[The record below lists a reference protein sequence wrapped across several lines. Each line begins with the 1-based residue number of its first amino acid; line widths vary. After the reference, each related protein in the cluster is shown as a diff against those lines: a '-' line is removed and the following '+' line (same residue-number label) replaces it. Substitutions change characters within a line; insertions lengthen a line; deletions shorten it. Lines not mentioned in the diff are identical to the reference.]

1 MSIDLDISPPPRPDL
16 GPCTVRFC
24 RAALLI
30 YWPALAVSTHW
41 PNFHI
46 DHPDVAGF
54 GFDKW
59 LHFGA
64 FGLLAVLLI
73 GACLASRLRKF
84 AVNLGVGLLV
94 AAIYAPIDEWTQR
107 FARGREPS
115 WSDLR
120 GNYVGIAMGAFVAVI
135 FFLASRRFA
144 GEPMPPASNVEGD
157 AAFPAPPEYPTRP
170 ALPDGEAAHSFV
182 GGAMVVSVLTFISR
196 ITGLIRDS
204 YLAGAFGLGGI
215 ADAYTLGFLAPNL
228 FRRLFGEGALT
239 AAFIPA
245 YTDLL
250 KTDAELSRRFA
261 SLCLALTAVL
271 LGVLTILGELVL
283 WGSLHA
289 RPWQTETDLAI
300 RLIMVTLPYMPM
312 VCLVAVFG
320 SMLQVHGRFGPSA
333 GMPILLNVV
342 MIAGM
347 WVSQRLYPGHQEATL
362 RYAAF
367 GVCVSVVVAGVIQV
381 FTQGAVLSRYFR
393 FTTIFAGT
401 RGAFR
406 GMLVVFLPML
416 LALSVFQV
424 NTAMDNAIAFTL
436 SHKEGGPEQFHFL
449 GYVTDFP
456 IRAGGVRALAN
467 ASMLYQFPLGVFG
480 LAIATAIFPALAHAA
495 AAPGSAGA
503 ERFRQTL
510 RQGLRLTVF
519 VGLPASV
526 GLLMVGLPTIRVFYE
541 HHKITLDDSLRIA
554 RVLAGFAPA
563 VWAYS
568 MTHVVTR
575 AFYAMK
581 DSRTPLVVSVVIV
594 TLNLMLNLVLIWP
607 LGAAGLAWS
616 TCICAILQNAVLLW
630 RLGKKVDHPI
640 DAGVLRGWL
649 HAALLSAAMA
659 AALWPIL
666 HFWDPATLT
675 RKQVTIELATMIA
688 VGAVVFL
695 GGAWLTKAEEMRW
708 LRRRGA

>member
-1 MSIDLDISPPPRPDL
+1 MNIRPSSRPDL
-16 GPCTVRFC
+16 GPFTVRFC

-30 YWPALAVSTHW
+30 YWPALAVSTHF
-41 PNFHI
+41 PNLNI
-46 DHPDVAGF
+46 QRPDIAGF

-59 LHFGA
+59 LHFSA
-64 FGLLAVLLI
+64 FGLLTTLLI
-73 GACLASRLRKF
+73 GACLASRMRRF
-84 AVNLGVGLLV
+84 TVNLAAGVL
-94 AAIYAPIDEWTQR
+94 AALIYAPLDEWTQR
-107 FARGREPS
+107 FVAGREAS

-120 GNYVGIAMGAFVAVI
+120 GNAVGIAMGTILAVI
-135 FFLASRRFA
+135 FFLASRRLI

-157 AAFPAPPEYPTRP
+157 AAFPAPLEPTSSAKTVP
-170 ALPDGEAAHSFV
+170 SESDSDHSFV

-250 KTDAELSRRFA
+250 KVNPELSRRFA

-271 LGVLTILGELVL
+271 LGLLTIIGEVIL

-289 RPWQTETDLAI
+289 RPWPEESELAI

-342 MIAGM
+342 MIVGM
-347 WVSQRLYPGHQEATL
+347 WVSLRLKPDQGTQTL

-367 GVCVSVVVAGVIQV
+367 GVCVSVVIAGVVQV
-381 FTQGAVLSRYFR
+381 FSQGAVLSRYFK

-401 RGAFR
+401 HEAFR
-406 GMLVVFLPML
+406 GMLKVLLPML
-416 LALSVFQV
+416 LALSVFQI
-424 NTAMDNAIAFTL
+424 NTALDNVIAFAL
-436 SHKEGGPEQFHFL
+436 SPQDRGPAMFHF
-449 GYVTDFP
+449 GSFTADYP
-456 IRAGGVRALAN
+456 IKPGGVRALAN

-495 AAPGSAGA
+495 AETGATGA
-503 ERFRQTL
+503 EKFCKTL

-519 VGLPASV
+519 IGLPASV

-554 RVLAGFAPA
+554 EVLTGFAPA
-563 VWAYS
+563 IWAYS

-575 AFYAMK
+575 AFYALK
-581 DSRTPLVVSVVIV
+581 DSRTPLVVSVIIV
-594 TLNLMLNLVLIWP
+594 MLNLVLNLILVWP

-630 RLGKKVDHPI
+630 RLGRKVDRPI
-640 DAGVLRGWL
+640 DMSVLRGWTRS
-649 HAALLSAAMA
+649 ALLSLAMA
-659 AALWPIL
+659 AALWPIIYR
-666 HFWDPATLT
+666 WDPAKLS
-675 RKQVTIELATMIA
+675 RKETMFELGVMII

-695 GGAWLTKAEEMRW
+695 GGAWITRAEEIQW
-708 LRRRGA
+708 LRRRG